1 MQSALYMAYEM
12 TIDIPFFTRY
22 ALRAHSRATRSKAR
36 LVSKSMANIA
46 CQSERKIITDYKVK
60 VSDEK
65 GHYDLAQ

>member
-1 MQSALYMAYEM
+1 MQSALYMAYDM

-22 ALRAHSRATRSKAR
+22 WNGQYREPS
-36 LVSKSMANIA
+36 
-46 CQSERKIITDYKVK
+46 RKIITDYKVK